1 MANLAALL
9 ANMREFGLKWT
20 SRPLRI
26 WLLAICVGTG
36 VFLPQIS
43 RELENKRLER
53 IEVEES
59 LNAYLVIHDESVLK
73 EADARIPYPDAQRLK
88 SLLDQKIVQSFLPP
102 NLVRL
107 DHAFPDKSNDS
118 FSGTLFFV
126 GALLVGAS
134 SGIFCYLLFRQ
145 CEKRL

>member
-9 ANMREFGLKWT
+9 ADMREFGLKWT

-26 WLLAICVGTG
+26 WLLAYLRRNRRVPSPD
-36 VFLPQIS
+36 F

-53 IEVEES
+53 IEGEEN
-59 LNAYLVIHDESVLK
+59 LNAYLVIHDEGVLK
-73 EADARIPYPDAQRLK
+73 EADARIPCPDSQRLK
-88 SLLDQKIVQSFLPP
+88 SLLDQKIVQSLLPP